1 MADVPLII
9 QPDAEELEAAEVLVE
24 GSVGGRPYR
33 FLLDTGAANTRIA
46 LDAYTVGFASL
57 ERSQTS
63 GVFRQGSDDLI
74 SLPVVQV
81 GPMTRRNVTVAR
93 APAEAEHV
101 ANLIGMDV
109 LKYFRL
115 DFDFS
120 EGRLTVDP
128 SDDPRGGLTWH
139 ALTMDNKSHPY
150 VEVQFGHK
158 QASAVWDS
166 GSSLTVVDA
175 TFINQHRVF
184 FRKAGES
191 TGTDSTGQEGAAS
204 LYIMSSAVIGDL
216 TFPPHRV
223 AAVDLAGVNATLE
236 LRMDLIL
243 GFSTLRHADWLL
255 DFPNRRWA
263 FSRMRGLQ

>member
-9 QPDAEELEAAEVLVE
+9 EPDAEELEAAEVLVE

-46 LDAYTVGFASL
+46 LDAYTVGFDSL
-57 ERSQTS
+57 ERSPTS
-63 GVFRQGSDDLI
+63 GLFRQGTDDVI
-74 SLPVVQV
+74 RVPVVQV
-81 GPMTRRNVTVAR
+81 GPITRRNITVAR
-93 APAEAEHV
+93 APAKAEHV

-109 LKYFRL
+109 LKYFCL
-115 DFDFS
+115 HFDLT

-128 SDDPRGGLTWH
+128 SDDPKGGPAWH
-139 ALTMDNKSHPY
+139 ALRMDKKSHPY

-175 TFINQHRVF
+175 TFINQHPAF

-191 TGTDSTGQEGAAS
+191 TGTDSTGQVGATS
-204 LYIMSSAVIGDL
+204 LYVMSSAVIGDS

-236 LRMDLIL
+236 MRMDLIL
-243 GFSTLRHADWLL
+243 GFSSLRHADWLL
-255 DFPNRRWA
+255 DFPHRRWA
-263 FSRMRGLQ
+263 ISRMRGLR

>member
-46 LDAYTVGFASL
+46 WDAYTVGFASL

-101 ANLIGMDV
+101 ANLIGMDR
-109 LKYFRL
+109 LMYFRL
-115 DFDFS
+115 DF
-120 EGRLTVDP
+120 
-128 SDDPRGGLTWH
+128 GLSV
-139 ALTMDNKSHPY
+139 ALPPIELHDHP
-150 VEVQFGHK
+150 
-158 QASAVWDS
+158 
-166 GSSLTVVDA
+166 
-175 TFINQHRVF
+175 
-184 FRKAGES
+184 
-191 TGTDSTGQEGAAS
+191 
-204 LYIMSSAVIGDL
+204 
-216 TFPPHRV
+216 
-223 AAVDLAGVNATLE
+223 
-236 LRMDLIL
+236 
-243 GFSTLRHADWLL
+243 
-255 DFPNRRWA
+255 
-263 FSRMRGLQ
+263 